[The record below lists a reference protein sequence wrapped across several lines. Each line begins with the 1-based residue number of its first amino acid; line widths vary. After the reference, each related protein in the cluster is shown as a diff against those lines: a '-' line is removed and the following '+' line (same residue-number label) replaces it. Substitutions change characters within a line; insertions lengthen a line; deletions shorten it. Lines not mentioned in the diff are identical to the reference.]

1 MSPLAQ
7 AGSPVPSQRKS
18 AWSLCPT
25 GSSGAVESFASF
37 LIFLTRA
44 DATAADSQPVGLNG
58 KAGPELVCLVE
69 KWIWT
74 RGRLSFRR
82 QGAPMGDRY
91 RWGPRTLGWVQ
102 AWDRSSWMLVEVC
115 ISPCPSI
122 FLLLFPS
129 PFPPVSHQLPG
140 TGPASVSGDR
150 RPRQVHHCPQGHPG

>member
-1 MSPLAQ
+1 MA
-7 AGSPVPSQRKS
+7 
-18 AWSLCPT
+18 
-25 GSSGAVESFASF
+25 SFASF

-91 RWGPRTLGWVQ
+91 RWGSQNAGLGTGMGQ
-102 AWDRSSWMLVEVC
+102 E
-115 ISPCPSI
+115 
-122 FLLLFPS
+122 FLDAGGGLHKPLSLGFPS
-129 PFPPVSHQLPG
+129 PLPLSL
-140 TGPASVSGDR
+140 PSSL
-150 RPRQVHHCPQGHPG
+150 